1 MQGNGLMTLPI
12 ADLRRQKKGFI
23 VIRSL
28 VLFVHITGVLTMCAG
43 LALEAYGAEAAGKP
57 VPRLFGPAAP
67 LTVLSGLYLGAR
79 VGVLGNDWIR
89 ASYGGIVAMICRR
102 HTRAS
107 VGGTAAN
114 LVVGAR
120 GVWSGCRVL
129 DDCEARGGGVLGRA
143 RPGIGRVDARRT
155 AQRIKLTADRPVVDP
170 SMRP

>member
-57 VPRLFGPAAP
+57 VPRSFGLAAP

-79 VGVLGNDWIR
+79 VGVLGNDWMR
-89 ASYGGIVAMICRR
+89 ASYGGIVAMIAAGTLAHRSEALRR
-102 HTRAS
+102 ISLWARAACGLA
-107 VGGTAAN
+107 VVFLMTAKPGAVVS
-114 LVVGAR
+114 LVVLGLAFGASMLVALPR
-120 GVWSGCRVL
+120 GSSSQRTDLSSTRV
-129 DDCEARGGGVLGRA
+129 
-143 RPGIGRVDARRT
+143 
-155 AQRIKLTADRPVVDP
+155 
-170 SMRP
+170 